1 MLCGKLL
8 CNVRPFLPCGNSNT
22 VPSEMVLENT
32 LQKSY
37 YFNQNEIY
45 IMKCD
50 IVRVSDWTKRFI
62 FAIVPFQSLKCVDQQ
77 EKISACMI

>member
-8 CNVRPFLPCGNSNT
+8 YNVRPFLPCGNSNT

-45 IMKCD
+45 IVKCD
-50 IVRVSDWTKRFI
+50 IVCVSDWTNGLFS
-62 FAIVPFQSLKCVDQQ
+62 QSFTSNL
-77 EKISACMI
+77 

>member
-45 IMKCD
+45 IVKCD
-50 IVRVSDWTKRFI
+50 IVRVSDWTNGLFS
-62 FAIVPFQSLKCVDQQ
+62 QSFTSNL
-77 EKISACMI
+77 